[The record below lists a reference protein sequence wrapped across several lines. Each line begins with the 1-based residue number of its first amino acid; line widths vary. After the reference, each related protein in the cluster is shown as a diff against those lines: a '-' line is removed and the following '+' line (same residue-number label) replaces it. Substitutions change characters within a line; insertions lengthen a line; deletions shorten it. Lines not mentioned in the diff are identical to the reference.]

1 MADGVDITAGSG
13 TKIGT
18 DQVVD
23 GTLGTV
29 HVQYVKLMDGT
40 LDGTGK
46 IPGDATNGLDV
57 DVTRV
62 QGTVTVDSELPSAAA
77 LADAAANP
85 TAPMVGANLQGYNG
99 STWDRLRSDT
109 TNGLDVDVTR
119 IIPGTSATSLG
130 KAEDA
135 AHTDGDVG
143 VMVLAKRTDSAAVSS
158 GTDGDYST
166 INVDATGRLWV
177 RPAPVT
183 TRIQVTPT
191 ISSSPA
197 YTSGDVVGGLQTISN
212 AARVSGGS
220 GTISQITVMDK
231 TQAQRAAMD
240 ILFFDRSVT
249 VAADNA
255 AVAMSDSDMA
265 FCLGVISI
273 GPYNTAW
280 PGTPL
285 NSIST
290 LMNVGFRF
298 VLNGTD
304 LFAVAVVRA
313 TPTYTSTSDL
323 IFSYTIDQD

>member
-1 MADGVDITAGSG
+1 MADNVDVTAGSG
-13 TKIGT
+13 TTIAA
-18 DQVVD
+18 DEIVD

-29 HVQYVKLMDGT
+29 KVQYMKLMDGA

-46 IPGDATNGLDV
+46 IGG
-57 DVTRV
+57 
-62 QGTVTVDSELPSAAA
+62 
-77 LADAAANP
+77 
-85 TAPMVGANLQGYNG
+85 
-99 STWDRLRSDT
+99 DT

-119 IIPGTSATSLG
+119 VIPGTGVTNLG
-130 KAEDA
+130 KAEDD
-135 AHTDGDVG
+135 AHTSGDVG
-143 VMVLAKRTDSAAVSS
+143 VLALAVRRDSAVVGS
-158 GTDGDYST
+158 GTDGDIST
-166 INVDATGRLWV
+166 LNVDAQGRQWV

-183 TRIQVTPT
+183 IRVQVTPT
-191 ISSSPA
+191 ISTTA

-212 AARVSGGS
+212 AARISGGS
-220 GTISQITVMDK
+220 GTVSSILVMDK

-255 AVAMSDSDMA
+255 AVAMSDADMA
-265 FCLGVISI
+265 FCLGVVSI

-290 LMNVGFRF
+290 LLNVGLRF

-304 LFAVAVVRA
+304 LYAVAVVRG
-313 TPTYTSTSDL
+313 TPTYSSTSDL
-323 IFSYTIDQD
+323 IFTYIIDQD